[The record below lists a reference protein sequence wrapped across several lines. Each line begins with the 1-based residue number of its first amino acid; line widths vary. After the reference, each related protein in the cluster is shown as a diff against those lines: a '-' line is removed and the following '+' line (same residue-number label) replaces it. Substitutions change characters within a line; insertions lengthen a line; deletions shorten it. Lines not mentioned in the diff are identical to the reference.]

1 MVPRFQA
8 PKGTRDFYPADLLR
22 RRYLEKLWRDTSIR
36 HGFEE
41 IDGPAFEESAL
52 YAVKSG
58 EGILSEMFGVF
69 SGKDPA
75 ELDAIRAGKPAPLAL
90 RAEFTPTLARMYA
103 AKAGSLA
110 KPTRWFWMQN
120 CYRAERPQRGRL
132 REFGQWNCDVIGAG
146 PAPDAGDAPGDPSA
160 LDAELIACCVGLLE
174 ASGLT
179 GAAMRVKIGSRPVVG
194 DVLVRCGVKPESA
207 PAVLQTL
214 DKRAKLPPEV
224 FRAEAVASGLDVD
237 AFDAALRERGEG
249 ATRGEGPL
257 GALWGELSARGVSG
271 WCTLDLGIARGLAY
285 YTGAVFEVIADG
297 ERAVAGGGRYDQLIE
312 LFGGPPTPAVGFGM
326 GDVVL
331 SLLLQDKGLMP
342 DERQAMEFLSAPP
355 ASYRPEAFVIAAGQE
370 AEAHVRPLVSGLR
383 RGRPGEAWLGRA
395 DRKPWDADRYDA
407 ASGGVRPLHSRQTSK
422 TTRNLGKLL
431 QDASAQRARLAVIIE
446 NAAQATLKDLDT
458 GVQDEHPTPMDRIG
472 AALVQRLDRA

>member
-1 MVPRFQA
+1 MPPLFQA

-22 RRYLEKLWRDTSIR
+22 RRYVEKLWRDTSIR

-75 ELDAIRAGKPAPLAL
+75 ELEAIRAGKPAPLAL

-103 AKAGSLA
+103 AKAGSLP

-132 REFGQWNCDVIGAG
+132 REFGQWNCDLIGA
-146 PAPDAGDAPGDPSA
+146 PGDAPSDPAA
-160 LDAELIACCVGLLE
+160 LDAELVACCAGVLE

-179 GAAMRVKIGSRPVVG
+179 AAAMRVKIGSRPVVS
-194 DVLVRCGVKPESA
+194 DALTRSGVKPESV
-207 PAVLQTL
+207 PAALQAL

-224 FRAEAVASGLDVD
+224 FRAEAAALGFD
-237 AFDAALRERGEG
+237 ADALDAALRALGDG
-249 ATRGEGPL
+249 ATRGSGPL
-257 GALWGELSARGVSG
+257 GPLWRELSSCGVAD

-342 DERQAMEFLSAPP
+342 DERQAMEFLSAPT
-355 ASYRPEAFVIAAGQE
+355 ASYRPEAFVIAAGE
-370 AEAHVRPLVSGLR
+370 GADPHVRPLVSALR
-383 RGRPGEAWLGRA
+383 RGVAAPAWLDRA
-395 DRKPWDADRYDA
+395 ERKPWDADRYAA
-407 ASGGVRPLHSRQTSK
+407 ASGGVRPLHARQTSK
-422 TTRNLGKLL
+422 TTRNIGKLL
-431 QDASAQRARLAVIIE
+431 QDASAQRARFAVLVANE
-446 NAAQATLKDLDT
+446 GEARLKDLDS
-458 GVQDEHPTPMDRIG
+458 GVQDERPTPLARVG
-472 AALVQRLDRA
+472 AELVARLDRGPAR